1 MLDERGAVIKNLKT
15 QFLSFPKTFR
25 ILIFSTFIDRLGGGI
40 MFPFLSL
47 FVAQKF
53 NVGMTQVGLIF
64 GVWSASSLVGSMIG
78 GALADKFGRKAVIIF
93 GLISSAISALL
104 MGFVNS
110 ISSFYILALVAGIFS
125 EVGHPASQAM
135 VADLLSVGKRAEGY
149 GILRVVAN
157 LSMTL
162 GPIIGGVL
170 AGYSFM
176 LLFIIDAV
184 ASSIT
189 ALIFLLA
196 IPETKPERSE
206 HEPSQSVLQTIAGYA
221 VVLKDKIF
229 LSFIVA
235 SIIILF
241 VYTQMYSTL
250 SVFLYQVH
258 GVSAQEF
265 GLIMSMNAAM
275 VVLFQFWITKRIKN
289 HQPLMMMI
297 LASALYGIG
306 FVLFG
311 FVTTTAF
318 FYIGMAI
325 ITLGEMVH
333 IPIAQALA
341 AFFAPEDMRGR
352 YMAAYGLGW
361 AIPSTFGP
369 LLAGLVMDNYD
380 PRWVWYLSGILSVI
394 AVMSFALLLLKT
406 QHRFVDYSASQELE

>member
-1 MLDERGAVIKNLKT
+1 
-15 QFLSFPKTFR
+15 
-25 ILIFSTFIDRLGGGI
+25 
-40 MFPFLSL
+40 
-47 FVAQKF
+47 
-53 NVGMTQVGLIF
+53 
-64 GVWSASSLVGSMIG
+64 
-78 GALADKFGRKAVIIF
+78 
-93 GLISSAISALL
+93 
-104 MGFVNS
+104 
-110 ISSFYILALVAGIFS
+110 
-125 EVGHPASQAM
+125 
-135 VADLLSVGKRAEGY
+135 
-149 GILRVVAN
+149 
-157 LSMTL
+157 MTL

-229 LSFIVA
+229 LAFIVA

-333 IPIAQALA
+333 IPVAQALA

>member
-1 MLDERGAVIKNLKT
+1 MIKNLKT
-15 QFLSFPKTFR
+15 QFFSFPKPFR
-25 ILIFSTFIDRLGGGI
+25 ILIFTTFIDRLGGGI
-40 MFPFLSL
+40 IYPFLSL
-47 FVAQKF
+47 YVAQKF
-53 NVGMTQVGLIF
+53 DVGMTQVGLIF
-64 GVWSASSLVGSMIG
+64 GVWSASSLIGSMIG
-78 GALADKFGRKAVIIF
+78 GALADKFGRKSVIIF
-93 GLISSAISALL
+93 GLISSAATGIL
-104 MGFVNS
+104 MGLVTR
-110 ISSFYILALVAGIFS
+110 ISSFYVLALVAGVFS

-135 VADLLSVGKRAEGY
+135 VADLLGVNKRAEGY

-170 AGYSFM
+170 AGYSFL
-176 LLFIIDAV
+176 LLFIIDAA

-189 ALIFLLA
+189 ALIFLLS
-196 IPETKPERSE
+196 IPETKPEQSE
-206 HEPSQSVLQTIAGYA
+206 HEPSQSVMQTIAGYT

-229 LSFIVA
+229 LAFIFA
-235 SIIILF
+235 SMIILF

-258 GVSAQEF
+258 GVSAQQF
-265 GLIMSMNAAM
+265 GWIMSMNAAM
-275 VVLFQFWITKRIKN
+275 VVLFQFSITRRIKG
-289 HQPLMMMI
+289 HQPLIMMV

-311 FVTTTAF
+311 FVNTTAF

-333 IPIAQALA
+333 IPVAQSLA

-361 AIPSTFGP
+361 AIPNTFGP
-369 LLAGLVMDNYD
+369 LLAGLVMDNFD
-380 PRWVWYLSGILSVI
+380 PQWVWYLAGILAII
-394 AVMSFALLLLKT
+394 AVISFGLLYMKT
-406 QHRFVDYSASQELE
+406 KHRFVNYTASQEKA